1 MKKIIEKKTTEIR
14 KNIDFPYG
22 SRADID
28 KYLSEQEDSFALEL
42 PSYDYVK
49 NGDYVLKNVTFD
61 HRWSGYEDHDFFIV
75 AELEESDLAFQKRL
89 NDEIDRKNKEDERR
103 IKKQKEDELKKER
116 ARIEE
121 IKKLKDKLAEL
132 ERTK

>member
-1 MKKIIEKKTTEIR
+1 MKKGNEKKTTEIR

-22 SRADID
+22 SRSDID

-42 PSYDYVK
+42 PSYDCVK
-49 NGDYVLKNVTFD
+49 SCDYTLKNVTFD
-61 HRWSGYEDHDFFIV
+61 HRWCGCEDHDFFIV
-75 AELEESDLAFQKRL
+75 AELEESDASYQKRL
-89 NDEIDRKNKEDERR
+89 NDEADRKNKEEELR
-103 IKKQKEDELKKER
+103 IKKKKEDELKKER